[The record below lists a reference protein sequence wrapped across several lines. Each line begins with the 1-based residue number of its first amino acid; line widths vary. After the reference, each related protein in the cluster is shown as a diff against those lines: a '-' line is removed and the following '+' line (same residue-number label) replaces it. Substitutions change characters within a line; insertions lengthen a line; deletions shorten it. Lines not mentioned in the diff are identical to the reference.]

1 MDNRDETM
9 TLQNVMEEL
18 RNQCNKYPDKK
29 FTHRGRDG
37 VLIGYQMIRNEPDEN
52 NFMYTVI
59 ECYEN
64 DNVLEM
70 TIDAKSMEK
79 DGKNVLVYIAYIIDA
94 NYYIIE
100 LMPDMVSFVSDLA
113 PMFEASFLQYLQD
126 NIIDVMLEQGYSL

>member
-18 RNQCNKYPDKK
+18 KNQCNKYPDKK
-29 FTHRGRDG
+29 FTHRGSDSI
-37 VLIGYQMIRNEPDEN
+37 LIGYQMIRNESDEN
-52 NFMYTVI
+52 NFMHTVI
-59 ECYEN
+59 ECYAN

-79 DGKNVLVYIAYIIDA
+79 DGKNVLIYIAYIIDSD
-94 NYYIIE
+94 YYIIE

-126 NIIDVMLEQGYSL
+126 NIIELMLEQGYSL